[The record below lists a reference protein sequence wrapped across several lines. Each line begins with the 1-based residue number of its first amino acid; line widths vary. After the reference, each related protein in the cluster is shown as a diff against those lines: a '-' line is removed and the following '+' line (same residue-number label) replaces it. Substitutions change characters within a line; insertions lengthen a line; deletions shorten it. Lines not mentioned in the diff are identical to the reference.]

1 MVMVATWASVTLI
14 MRHNVWLK
22 WNVTTEKKE
31 RLKDVEEEAFALQG
45 RGYKICRK
53 EESVM

>member
-22 WNVTTEKKE
+22 WNVTTEKE
-31 RLKDVEEEAFALQG
+31 RLKDVEEEAFALQR

-53 EESVM
+53 EESEM